1 MPAAINDIELMKRIS
16 EGDQEAVSLLVDRYG
31 AMVYRTALKILCDAD
46 LAKDVVQ
53 EVYIRIWRKASSYDS
68 RYPLR
73 IWIYRITGNRC
84 IDCLRKERLLHPF
97 SCRATDRSIPET
109 FMPAD
114 ASPEKKLIMKEEWK
128 AFAEASAQLSPRQRQ
143 VYVLRELEGL
153 DTDDVSRMTGLTPD
167 QIKSNL
173 HYARKKMREI
183 LEKYFR

>member
-1 MPAAINDIELMKRIS
+1 MAAFINDIELMERIS
-16 EGDQEAVSLLVDRYG
+16 EGDHDAVSLLVDRYG

-46 LAKDVVQ
+46 LAKDVAQ
-53 EVYIRIWRKASSYDS
+53 EVFIRIWRKASSYDS

-97 SCRATDRSIPET
+97 SGRTSDGKLPEK
-109 FMPAD
+109 FMPLD
-114 ASPEKKLIMKEEWK
+114 ASPENKLIMKEEWN
-128 AFAEASAQLSPRQRQ
+128 AFAEASSQLSPRQRQ

-153 DTDDVSRMTGLTPD
+153 DTDDVARMTGLTPD